1 VTTVEKITKQLK
13 ALENKAAAEHA
24 MRFFKTGPGQYGE
37 GDLFL
42 GIKVPVLRKLAKEH
56 LDISLDNAVELLQSP
71 LHEVRMLALLIMVL
85 QYKQGRNE
93 TAIYRAYLANTHR
106 INNWDLVDVTAP
118 QIVGAYLFEQNHLI
132 DETSFSPAIVGRGCH
147 SLRSLPRNS
156 EASLPLVEPRIRER
170 VSTQKHRLPGIPGKP
185 VLQEVVATS
194 ESLNALTKLAKSKS
208 LWERRIAIIATFY
221 FIRRNQFDDTLAIAN
236 LLLNDQEDLM
246 HKAVGWMLR
255 EVGKRDLKVEEDFLL
270 PRYKQ
275 MPRTL
280 LRYAIERFP
289 EPKRLA
295 YLRGTLK

>member
-1 VTTVEKITKQLK
+1 MTSAERIAKQLK
-13 ALENKAAAEHA
+13 ALGNKTAAEQA

-42 GIKVPVLRKLAKEH
+42 GIRIPVLRQIAKEH
-56 LDISLDNAVELLQSP
+56 SGITLDVAVELLQSP

-85 QYKQGRNE
+85 QYKQGGNE
-93 TAIYRAYLANTHR
+93 TAIYSAYLANTHR
-106 INNWDLVDVTAP
+106 INNWDLVDCSTAD
-118 QIVGAYLFEQNHLI
+118 IVGAHLFER
-132 DETSFSPAIVGRGCH
+132 DRAP
-147 SLRSLPRNS
+147 
-156 EASLPLVEPRIRER
+156 
-170 VSTQKHRLPGIPGKP
+170 
-185 VLQEVVATS
+185 
-194 ESLNALTKLAKSKS
+194 LTKLAKSKS

-221 FIRRNQFDDTLAIAN
+221 FIRRKQFDDTLAIAD

-255 EVGKRDLKVEEDFLL
+255 EVGKRDLKVEEDFLI

-289 EPKRLA
+289 EPRRLA
-295 YLRGTLK
+295 YLHGRV